1 MRHGENRLLKVL
13 ATPIDQSDSLASLL
27 RAAFPGTELTLLD
40 GDHIEPADR
49 SAELLLARYFD
60 DADGLLVRKLI
71 SQINSQTLDLPVVL
85 LQAEPNADRLAEGL
99 RLGAANVVV
108 LGDDRHLLQVIGRIR
123 KERELRHERDFWRR
137 RHAIAER
144 RCERLMDSSRDAIA
158 VIAEGIHV
166 YVNDTYAQLLGH
178 ARQDLLLSP
187 VADVVAP
194 QDQADIKSLL
204 RPLSATE
211 PLATDRLTLR
221 LRRADGALVTIDIL
235 IQQIDFQDEPALQ
248 WVVPDTTVGAA
259 TNLAPAGPAAAV
271 TANPEL
277 IEAQQVNLQRML
289 EQIQHAMGE
298 AADSQRPWLLYYV
311 RVDEFHRLQGDAGI
325 HGAELA
331 MAGAW
336 RFLRRHLGT
345 DIPLGRVRDNAFAF
359 LTSQY
364 TAPDARR
371 MAESLCQALDEET
384 FALAEQS
391 VNLHFSIGIT
401 AIDDD
406 REIPSSWLDRCLK
419 AVQALDAEGTAAAS
433 IPVRLFEDL
442 YPTSLAGLNE
452 ENNIKQFVRQM
463 LEKRMLGLAFQ
474 PIVALRQQEY
484 EDYEVSTRQT
494 FAELP
499 AGIPQDLFKRAF
511 RTSVA
516 GDLDRWAIL
525 EAFRALQSRLAQHP
539 RTRLFLKISAVSLR
553 DPGFPAWL
561 KMSFQAARLEAANL
575 AFQIEEKDASL
586 SVSATRV
593 LAEQLAALD
602 VKFGLSHYG
611 LANPPGRI
619 FTDVKFDFA
628 KVDQS
633 CVLRAATSTEGVE
646 QLTSCITAAKEAG
659 IRVIV
664 PFVEDAA
671 IIPLLWRLGVDY
683 IQGYYIQSPGDTMDY
698 DFSSPE

>member
-1 MRHGENRLLKVL
+1 MKVL
-13 ATPIDQSDSLASLL
+13 ATPTDQTDSLASLL
-27 RAAFPGTELTLLD
+27 RAALPGTELAVLD
-40 GDHIEPADR
+40 GDQIGPNDR
-49 SAELLLARYFD
+49 SADLLVARYAS
-60 DADGLLVRKLI
+60 DADGLLVRRLI
-71 SQINSQTLDLPVVL
+71 SQIRSQLLDLPIVL
-85 LQAEPNADRLAEGL
+85 LQPETNADRLAEGL
-99 RLGAANVVV
+99 RLGAADVVV
-108 LGDDRHLLQVIGRIR
+108 QGDDRHLLQVIGRIR
-123 KERELRHERDFWRR
+123 KERDLRRERDFWRR

-166 YVNDTYAQLLGH
+166 YVNDAYAQMLGH

-187 VADVVAP
+187 VTDVVAP
-194 QDQADIKSLL
+194 QDQDDIKPLL
-204 RPLSATE
+204 RPLSATA
-211 PLATDRLTLR
+211 PLGTDRHQLR
-221 LRRADGALVTIDIL
+221 LTRADGALVTL
-235 IQQIDFQDEPALQ
+235 EVQIQQIDFQDEPALQ
-248 WVVPDTTVGAA
+248 WVVPDTAVDAA
-259 TNLAPAGPAAAV
+259 PGTASLAPAMPVAAS
-271 TANPEL
+271 PE
-277 IEAQQVNLQRML
+277 IVEAQQVNLQRML
-289 EQIQHAMGE
+289 EQIQHAMDE
-298 AADSQRPWLLYYV
+298 ATDTQRPWLLYYV
-311 RVDEFHRLQGDAGI
+311 RVDEFHRLQSDVGI

-336 RFLRRHLGT
+336 RFLRRHLSA
-345 DIPLGRVRDNAFAF
+345 DIPLGRVRDHAFAF

-371 MAESLCQALDEET
+371 MAESLCQELEQES
-384 FALAEQS
+384 FALGDQS
-391 VNLHFSIGIT
+391 VNLHFSIGIA

-406 REIPSSWLDRCLK
+406 REAPSSRLDRCLK
-419 AVQALDAEGTAAAS
+419 AVQSLDAEGTAAS

-463 LEKRMLGLAFQ
+463 LEKHMLGLAFQ

-494 FAELP
+494 ITELP
-499 AGIPQDLFKRAF
+499 PGIPQDLFKRAF

-539 RTRLFLKISAVSLR
+539 RTRFFLKISAVSLR
-553 DPGFPAWL
+553 DPGFPEWL
-561 KMSFQAARLEAANL
+561 KMSFQAARLEAQNL

-586 SVSATRV
+586 SVSTTRG
-593 LAEQLAALD
+593 LAEQLGALG
-602 VKFGLSHYG
+602 VKLGLSHYG

-619 FTDVKFDFA
+619 FADVKFDFA
-628 KVDQS
+628 RVDQS

-646 QLTSCITAAKEAG
+646 QLTSCITAAKDAG

-671 IIPLLWRLGVDY
+671 IIPLLWRLGVDH

-698 DFSSPE
+698 DFSNPE

>member
-1 MRHGENRLLKVL
+1 MKVL
-13 ATPIDQSDSLASLL
+13 ATPTDQTDSLASLL
-27 RAAFPGTELTLLD
+27 RAAFPGTELAVLD

-49 SAELLLARYFD
+49 SADLLVARYAS

-71 SQINSQTLDLPVVL
+71 SQIKSQLLDLPIVL
-85 LQAEPNADRLAEGL
+85 LQPEANADRLAEGL
-99 RLGAANVVV
+99 RLGAADVVV
-108 LGDDRHLLQVIGRIR
+108 QGDDRHLLQVIGRIR
-123 KERELRHERDFWRR
+123 KERDLCRERDFWRR
-137 RHAIAER
+137 RHTIAER

-166 YVNDTYAQLLGH
+166 YVNDAYAQMLGH

-187 VADVVAP
+187 VTDVVAP
-194 QDQADIKSLL
+194 QDQEGIKPLL
-204 RPLSATE
+204 RPLSATA
-211 PLATDRLTLR
+211 PLGTDRHKLCLN
-221 LRRADGALVTIDIL
+221 RADGALVTLDIQ

-248 WVVPDTTVGAA
+248 WVVPDTAVD
-259 TNLAPAGPAAAV
+259 AGPSSVPLATAMPVAV
-271 TANPEL
+271 SPE
-277 IEAQQVNLQRML
+277 IVEAQQVNLQRML
-289 EQIQHAMGE
+289 EQIQHAMDE
-298 AADSQRPWLLYYV
+298 ATDTQRPWLLYYV
-311 RVDEFHRLQGDAGI
+311 RIDEFHRLQSDVGI

-336 RFLRRHLGT
+336 RFLRRHLSA
-345 DIPLGRVRDNAFAF
+345 DIPLGRVRDHAFAF

-371 MAESLCQALDEET
+371 MAESLCQGLEQET
-384 FALAEQS
+384 FALGDQS
-391 VNLHFSIGIT
+391 VNLHFSIGIA

-406 REIPSSWLDRCLK
+406 REAPSSWLDRCLK
-419 AVQALDAEGTAAAS
+419 AVQALDAEGPAAAS

-494 FAELP
+494 ITELP
-499 AGIPQDLFKRAF
+499 PGIPQDLFKRAF

-561 KMSFQAARLEAANL
+561 KMSFQAARLEAHNL

-586 SVSATRV
+586 SVSTTRA
-593 LAEQLAALD
+593 LAEQLDALG
-602 VKFGLSHYG
+602 VKLGLSHYG

-619 FTDVKFDFA
+619 FADVKFDFV

-646 QLTSCITAAKEAG
+646 QLTSCITAAKDAG
-659 IRVIV
+659 VGVIV

-683 IQGYYIQSPGDTMDY
+683 IQGYYIQSPGETMDY